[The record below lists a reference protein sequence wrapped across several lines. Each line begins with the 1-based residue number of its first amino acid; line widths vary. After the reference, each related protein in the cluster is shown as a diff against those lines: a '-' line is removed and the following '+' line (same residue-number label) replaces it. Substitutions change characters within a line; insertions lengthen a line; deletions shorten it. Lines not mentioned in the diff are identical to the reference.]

1 MIELAFINQMMPVG
15 GVLVIDDT
23 LLPSVAATITY
34 IEANLPFVRV
44 HATSRYVAYVKWKGD
59 KRSWS
64 YFSPFYANFSGG
76 HGKHRVYVKD
86 LRGIVE
92 HKPLKPSLAQ
102 QPRPEGGPAAAPGPE
117 ESGGT

>member
-44 HATSRYVAYVKWKGD
+44 HATTRYVAYVKWKHD
-59 KRSWS
+59 KRGWS

-76 HGKHRVYVKD
+76 HGKHHVYVKD

-92 HKPLKPSLAQ
+92 HQPLRPSLTQ
-102 QPRPEGGPAAAPGPE
+102 QPRSGTRL
-117 ESGGT
+117 ESGASGAAEPAE